1 MAKIAINGLGRI
13 GRHVFKLILDQ
24 HSKIDIAAV
33 NDLTDAKTN
42 AHLLKYDSIYGR
54 YEKDIAADDKELN
67 CKIKKSRKTD
77 CCFCSC

>member
-1 MAKIAINGLGRI
+1 
-13 GRHVFKLILDQ
+13 LDQ

-54 YEKDIAADDKELN
+54 YEKDIAADDKELIVN
-67 CKIKKSRKTD
+67 QKKQKNGLL
-77 CCFCSC
+77 FCSC